1 MEERGVVLGSHR
13 PVSRMSPLLQ
23 EAQGAEKT
31 NMDTLGPRHRQMPG
45 VSGLRLAS
53 AGNSAGRAGWK
64 KPLRLSLFISRKE
77 AKARTEFPTP
87 GPCAARPEITSVH
100 ALGL

>member
-45 VSGLRLAS
+45 VLAS

>member
-1 MEERGVVLGSHR
+1 MEERGVVLGSRR

-23 EAQGAEKT
+23 EVQGAEKI
-31 NMDTLGPRHRQMPG
+31 NMDALSPRHRQMLG

-64 KPLRLSLFISRKE
+64 PLRLSLFISRKE
-77 AKARTEFPTP
+77 VKVRTEFPRP
-87 GPCAARPEITSVH
+87 GLCAARPEVASVH
-100 ALGL
+100 ALSP